1 MLELATLGLLQREP
15 LHGYRLKQQLELFM
29 SSSISVNYGAIY
41 PLLKRLEERGEI
53 TTLAT
58 DQAEAGPSTASQ
70 KSKVKSQKSKVL
82 ERKVFNDLSS
92 GGLFL
97 PHCTSRKTYSVTA
110 KGRQRWH
117 HKMMEH
123 PHESWVNSRSRFFI
137 KFFFFGNLERVERI
151 KLLEHRLHVCQL
163 RLESL
168 ESEQLSLTD
177 PYQQGLLQHCFGVHR
192 AEIEC
197 LREQLTQE
205 QKELANSQPQV
216 KI

>member
-1 MLELATLGLLQREP
+1 MLELATLGLLQSEP

-53 TTLAT
+53 TTLAIDQT
-58 DQAEAGPSTASQ
+58 DAGP
-70 KSKVKSQKSKVL
+70 
-82 ERKVFNDLSS
+82 N
-92 GGLFL
+92 
-97 PHCTSRKTYSVTA
+97 RKTYCITA
-110 KGRQRWH
+110 SGRQRWH
-117 HKMMEH
+117 EKMMEH

-168 ESEQLSLTD
+168 ELEQLSVTD
-177 PYQQGLLQHCFGVHR
+177 PYQKSLLYHCFGVHR
-192 AEIEC
+192 AEIEW

-205 QKELANSQPQV
+205 QKQFAQSQP
-216 KI
+216 

>member
-137 KFFFFGNLERVERI
+137 KFFFFGDLDPAERI
-151 KLLEHRLHVCQL
+151 KLIERRLRVCQE
-163 RLESL
+163 RLESVEL
-168 ESEQLSLTD
+168 EQWSLTD
-177 PYQQGLLQHCFGVHR
+177 AYQENVLQHCFSVLR
-192 AEIEC
+192 AEIQW
-197 LREQLTQE
+197 LQEQLA
-205 QKELANSQPQV
+205 KEPTERYDKKHL